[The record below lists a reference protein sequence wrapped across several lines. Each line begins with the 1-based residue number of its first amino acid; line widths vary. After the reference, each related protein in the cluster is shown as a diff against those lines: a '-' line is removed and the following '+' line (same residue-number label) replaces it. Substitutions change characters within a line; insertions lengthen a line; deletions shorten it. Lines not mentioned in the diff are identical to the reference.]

1 MASTDQAIGMMDAAY
16 FTGRKEILQW
26 INATLALGIT
36 KIEST
41 CTGAIACQLIDAH
54 FPNNSKRNFS
64 CPMLSLLI
72 VTESRRLVLLL
83 SSNVESKLGS

>member
-54 FPNNSKRNFS
+54 FPNNSKTIF
-64 CPMLSLLI
+64 LSNAFVAHCNRI
-72 VTESRRLVLLL
+72 TTARTSP
-83 SSNVESKLGS
+83 